1 MIMRKCLAI
10 FIVVV
15 SVLLLSGTVSALSV
29 TVSDTTPTIV
39 APMENYSAYN
49 ITITLGTIASATL
62 EWLNVT
68 INKTVPNPASLSN
81 IKNIS
86 VIINTTGQNIVNY
99 ALRSSNGSWICLN
112 LSATPISNTTP
123 NILTVY
129 ILLNNTGLVDGS
141 ELALNGTLVMNVTRS
156 SGGNI
161 TNDPAPEIINVLNAT
176 LNITDEY
183 AAQNQDN
190 IVVAN
195 LAITPGNNSV
205 STHLDAVTF
214 NITSITNLSPNSIK
228 SFTLW
233 NDTNGNG
240 KLDPSDQPIATEP
253 GGKFNVSFTNLSSNP
268 QSLIPA
274 GAVNHHFFL
283 TINVSGAK
291 VGARYQLQ
299 IFAQNIVIDQGTGD
313 SDTKVS
319 PTYLT
324 IMKAEED
331 TTPVTLI
338 APGETVT
345 AFNVTYYERTS
356 DTDGSTIQSISID
369 WNKSAINLAEPSNI
383 MNITIL
389 NATTGALLNYT
400 GPISSFP
407 ITLPLNVVVP
417 DNSSYKIMICV
428 TASTSGLIDGKNISL
443 NVTIRDNESEV
454 LYASDPYPE
463 TINVL
468 DAQVHPTLAH
478 ASEGQ
483 KFVVVANVTVDPAND
498 TVNTYL
504 RSITFKVTPITT
516 LTKNYIESYILWN
529 DTNGNGKLDINQD
542 TPLEK
547 IVSPSGVNVTFTVNS
562 LIPAGHVN
570 RYFLTLNLS
579 SDIPQNQIH
588 YQVEIPAQGIVIS
601 QGSGDSKDL
610 KFQILS
616 ITTVRDSP
624 ITYVHPGE
632 TYLAYNITYAEN
644 MNDATGEQ
652 LRWLNVTG
660 MSAGTI
666 KDIVNVTV
674 RNATDGTLLGYNNSF
689 VSFPISVKLN
699 AIVPNN
705 GTYKLAVYVT
715 ASPSVRDGT
724 RIALNAE
731 LKTNETYKALVV
743 NDPSPEIVSITG
755 IRIIAPS
762 KIYAG
767 WSDITVKVVDP
778 AGNPLSGCRVTLSGC
793 GIKPITKITNK
804 NGIALFKIFTM
815 YGGTIKILATYTN
828 VAGEKLT
835 KTTYITVLPLST
847 SGGGQFINYIQ
858 TPTTTP
864 KQLSTPRPTL
874 VPTTAPTP
882 THKLT
887 PIPTPTPTPTL
898 TPTPKPTPTPTKKSP
913 GFEAIFAIAGLIS
926 TTYMLRRLL

>member
-1 MIMRKCLAI
+1 M
-10 FIVVV
+10 
-15 SVLLLSGTVSALSV
+15 
-29 TVSDTTPTIV
+29 
-39 APMENYSAYN
+39 
-49 ITITLGTIASATL
+49 
-62 EWLNVT
+62 
-68 INKTVPNPASLSN
+68 
-81 IKNIS
+81 
-86 VIINTTGQNIVNY
+86 
-99 ALRSSNGSWICLN
+99 
-112 LSATPISNTTP
+112 
-123 NILTVY
+123 
-129 ILLNNTGLVDGS
+129 
-141 ELALNGTLVMNVTRS
+141 
-156 SGGNI
+156 
-161 TNDPAPEIINVLNAT
+161 
-176 LNITDEY
+176 
-183 AAQNQDN
+183 
-190 IVVAN
+190 VAN

-214 NITSITNLSPNSIK
+214 NITGITNLSPNSIK

-253 GGKFNVSFTNLSSNP
+253 GGKLNVSFTNLTA
-268 QSLIPA
+268 LIPA
-274 GAVNHHFFL
+274 GATNHHFFL

-324 IMKAEED
+324 IVKAEED
-331 TTPVTLI
+331 TTPVTLV

-369 WNKSAINLAEPSNI
+369 WNKSAINLAKPSNI

-389 NATTGALLNYT
+389 NATTGSLLNYT

-407 ITLPLNVVVP
+407 VTIPLNVTVP

-428 TASTSGLIDGKNISL
+428 TASTSGLIDGKNISF
-443 NVTIRDNESEV
+443 NVTVRDNESEV

-468 DAQVHPTLAH
+468 DAHVHPTFAH

-483 KFVVVANVTVDPAND
+483 KFVIVANVTVDPAND
-498 TVNTYL
+498 SVNTYL

-516 LTKNYIESYILWN
+516 LTKDYIESYILWN
-529 DTNGNGKLDINQD
+529 DTNGNGKLDVNQD

-547 IVSPSGVNVTFTVNS
+547 IVSPSDVNVTFTVNS

-579 SDIPQNQIH
+579 SDIPQNRIH

-616 ITTVRDSP
+616 VTTVRDSP
-624 ITYVHPGE
+624 VTYVHPGE

-644 MNDATGEQ
+644 MNDVTGEQ

-660 MSAGTI
+660 MSVGTI

-699 AIVPNN
+699 AVVPNN

-731 LKTNETYKALVV
+731 LKTNETYRALVV
-743 NDPSPEIVSITG
+743 NDPSPEIASITG
-755 IRIIAPS
+755 IRIVAPS

-858 TPTTTP
+858 TPTPTP
-864 KQLSTPRPTL
+864 KQLSTPTPTP

-882 THKLT
+882 TPKLT
-887 PIPTPTPTPTL
+887 PIPTPTPTSTL

-926 TTYMLRRLL
+926 TAYILRRL